1 MLLYNLAIRG
11 YSAAIKAA
19 ARFNPKAHQWV
30 EGRRGLLP
38 RITEAMRANQHP
50 VIWVHCAS
58 LGEFEQGRPV
68 IESLKTRFPEHK
80 IFLTFFSPSG
90 YEVRKNYAH
99 ADWVFY
105 LPADTP
111 ANAHDFVAA
120 VRPSL
125 AIFVKYEF
133 WFNYMRTLSHSKV
146 PVNVISAIFR
156 EGHPFFKWYGFW
168 FRKQLSV
175 ISQFYVQNEDSAD
188 TLRRHGINRVVVSGD
203 TRFDRV
209 QAVAAQSFSHPVVE
223 AFVEKHRVLVAG
235 STWPP
240 DEQLIVALMKNAP
253 ADVKLLIAP
262 HEVNEQ
268 AIQELTRSLGPR
280 TIRLSKTTTTAAQ
293 QARAMIVDSVGMLSQ
308 LYRYGDFAYI
318 GGGFG
323 AGTHNILEAATFGLP
338 LFFGPNHQKFRETID
353 LIRLR
358 GAFPVSTVSCFLSIF
373 EKVATDDFIYQQAH
387 KACLDYIARNTGA
400 TGVIISGLEKELN
413 STGQIITA

>member
-11 YSAAIKAA
+11 YSTAIKAA
-19 ARFNPKAHQWV
+19 SRFNPKAKQWV
-30 EGRRGLLP
+30 DGRRGLLH
-38 RITEAMRANQHP
+38 RITEAIKSNTQP

-68 IESLKTRFPEHK
+68 IESLKTRFPDHK

-90 YEVRKNYAH
+90 YEVRKNYPH

-111 ANAHDFVAA
+111 ANAHDFVTA
-120 VRPSL
+120 VKPVM

-133 WFNYMRTLSHSKV
+133 WFNYMRTLNRSKI
-146 PVNVISAIFR
+146 PVVVISAIFR
-156 EGHPFFKWYGFW
+156 QGHPFFKWYGFW

-175 ISQFYVQNEDSAD
+175 INRFYVQNEDSAAL
-188 TLRRHGINRVVVSGD
+188 LRRHGINRVVVSGD

-209 QAVAAQSFSHPVVE
+209 QAVASQSFSDPLVE
-223 AFVEKHRVLVAG
+223 AFVGNHRVLVAG

-240 DEQLIVALMKNAP
+240 DEQLIVALMKEAP

-262 HEVNEQ
+262 HEVNLP
-268 AIQELTRSLGPR
+268 AIQELARSLGPG
-280 TIRLSKTTTTAAQ
+280 TIRLSGATIPAAQ
-293 QARAMIVDSVGMLSQ
+293 NARSLIVDSVGMLSQ
-308 LYRYGDFAYI
+308 LYRYGHFAYI

-358 GAFPVSTVSCFLSIF
+358 GAFPVSTAGCFLSIF

-387 KACLDYIARNTGA
+387 EACLDYIARNTGA
-400 TGVIISGLEKELN
+400 TAVIIGGLEKEISSKN
-413 STGQIITA
+413 